1 MSTIINK
8 MVYSSILS
16 IMGVFVV
23 KKISDSNENI
33 LSFRSLILMF
43 FLIILPVVIHDID
56 YTYIFSITTFI
67 ITIIT
72 YKYILKISFIKSALS
87 CGIMHVFLIILD
99 FISMCLL
106 SVFIS
111 TETIRNT
118 WYISIVFN
126 LLFAF
131 ILLYLFY
138 KTKIQK
144 KIAKFVNNIVDKK
157 QAKIVFFFILVTVGM
172 SIVLYLV
179 SKSINIT
186 SIFTTSFALFIILF
200 LLVIILFTERNS
212 YDKLSIE
219 YDNLFNYVGVF
230 EEWIEKEKFIR
241 HEYKN
246 QLAVLRNMTKQK
258 SIKDKIDSIVDDM
271 INIDDNIVNEL
282 GDLPNGGLK
291 GLLYYNISVAKNK
304 KIEVEINVGNKVK
317 NLFKKLDE
325 ERIKVL
331 SKVIGV
337 YLDNAIEAA
346 VQSKKKI
353 ISIEIYN
360 LDSKLNIVISNS
372 FKGKIDIVKMNQKG
386 VSTKGEGRGNGLYY
400 ASKLLNKNNWL
411 ITESKIIKDFY
422 IIKTIIS

>member
-1 MSTIINK
+1 MSMDVTKTIC
-8 MVYSSILS
+8 SILMA
-16 IMGVFVV
+16 ITGLFVV
-23 KKISDSNENI
+23 KKFSGSAENVFK
-33 LSFRSLILMF
+33 LKSFALML
-43 FLIILPVVIHDID
+43 FLIALPAVIHDLS
-56 YTYIFSITTFI
+56 YSYISSILNYV
-67 ITIIT
+67 ITIVT
-72 YKYILKISFIKSALS
+72 YKYVLNIGYIKSTLS
-87 CGIMHVFLIILD
+87 CTIMHILLIIVDLA
-99 FISMCLL
+99 SMYIL
-106 SVFIS
+106 STFVSADTF
-111 TETIRNT
+111 RNA
-118 WYISIVFN
+118 WYITLIFN
-126 LLFAF
+126 ILFAF
-131 ILLYLFY
+131 ILILISY
-138 KTKIQK
+138 KTRLGNIISNAINKIENRK
-144 KIAKFVNNIVDKK
+144 GTKMA
-157 QAKIVFFFILVTVGM
+157 FFFILIIIGM

-179 SKSINIT
+179 NESIDIS
-186 SIFTTSFALFIILF
+186 SIFTTNLAIFIILF

-212 YDKLSIE
+212 YDKLSME

-291 GLLYYNISVAKNK
+291 GLLYYKITVAKNK
-304 KIEVEINVGNKVK
+304 NINVEINVGNKVK
-317 NLFKKLDE
+317 SLFKKLDE
-325 ERIKVL
+325 EKNKVL

-346 VQSKKKI
+346 VQSNKKI

-411 ITESKIIKDFY
+411 ITEPKIIKDFY
-422 IIKTIIS
+422 INKTIIS

>member
-1 MSTIINK
+1 MSMDVTKTIC
-8 MVYSSILS
+8 SILMA
-16 IMGVFVV
+16 ITGLFVV
-23 KKISDSNENI
+23 KKFSGSAENVFK
-33 LSFRSLILMF
+33 LKSFALML
-43 FLIILPVVIHDID
+43 FLIALPAVIHDLS
-56 YTYIFSITTFI
+56 YSYISSILNYV
-67 ITIIT
+67 ITIVT
-72 YKYILKISFIKSALS
+72 YKYVLNIGYIKSTLS
-87 CGIMHVFLIILD
+87 CTIMHILLIIVDLA
-99 FISMCLL
+99 SMYIL
-106 SVFIS
+106 STFVSADTF
-111 TETIRNT
+111 RNA
-118 WYISIVFN
+118 WYITLIFN
-126 LLFAF
+126 ILFAF
-131 ILLYLFY
+131 ILILISY
-138 KTKIQK
+138 KTRLGNIISNAINKIENRK
-144 KIAKFVNNIVDKK
+144 GTKMA
-157 QAKIVFFFILVTVGM
+157 FFFILIIIGM

-179 SKSINIT
+179 NESIDIS
-186 SIFTTSFALFIILF
+186 SIFTTNLAIFIILF

-212 YDKLSIE
+212 YDKLSME

-291 GLLYYNISVAKNK
+291 GLLYYKISVAKNK
-304 KIEVEINVGNKVK
+304 NINVEINVGNKVK
-317 NLFKKLDE
+317 SLFKKLDE
-325 ERIKVL
+325 EKNKVL

-346 VQSKKKI
+346 VQSNKKI

-411 ITESKIIKDFY
+411 ITEPKIIKDFY
-422 IIKTIIS
+422 INKTIIS

>member
-1 MSTIINK
+1 MSIPVVKVICLTI
-8 MVYSSILS
+8 MAV
-16 IMGVFVV
+16 MGVFVV
-23 KKISDSNENI
+23 KKISGSNENI
-33 LSFRSLILMF
+33 LKFKSLILMIC
-43 FLIILPVVIHDID
+43 LIVLPAVI
-56 YTYIFSITTFI
+56 YNLNYSYIFSII
-67 ITIIT
+67 IYVITMIT
-72 YKYILKISFIKSALS
+72 YKYILNISYIKSTLS
-87 CGIMHVFLIILD
+87 CGIMLVFLVILD
-99 FISMCLL
+99 FLSMCLL
-106 SVFIS
+106 SIFLNA
-111 TETIRNT
+111 ETIRET
-118 WYISIVFN
+118 WYISIIFN
-126 LLFAF
+126 LLFAS

-138 KTKIQK
+138 KTRVGTA
-144 KIAKFVNNIVDKK
+144 IAKFVNKIEDKK
-157 QAKIVFFFILVTVGM
+157 QTRIIFFFILTLIAM
-172 SIVLYLV
+172 SIVLFLV
-179 SKSINIT
+179 SESIDIR
-186 SIFTTSFALFIILF
+186 SIFTTNFVLFLILF

-212 YDKLSIE
+212 YDKLSME

-291 GLLYYNISVAKNK
+291 GLLYYKISVAKNK
-304 KIEVEINVGNKVK
+304 NINVEINVGNKVK
-317 NLFKKLDE
+317 SLFKKLDE
-325 ERIKVL
+325 EKNKVL

-346 VQSKKKI
+346 VQSNKKI
-353 ISIEIYN
+353 VSIEIYN

-372 FKGKIDIVKMNQKG
+372 FMGKIDIVKMNQKG
-386 VSTKGEGRGNGLYY
+386 VSTKGKGRGNGLYY

>member
-1 MSTIINK
+1 MSIPAVKVTCLAI
-8 MVYSSILS
+8 MA
-16 IMGVFVV
+16 IMGLFIV
-23 KKISDSNENI
+23 KKISGSNENVFK
-33 LSFRSLILMF
+33 LKSLVLMLC
-43 FLIILPVVIHDID
+43 LIILPAVIYDLN
-56 YTYIFSITTFI
+56 YSYIFSLTTFI
-67 ITIIT
+67 MTVIT
-72 YKYILKISFIKSALS
+72 YKYILNISYINSSLS
-87 CGIMHVFLIILD
+87 CGIMHVFIIILD

-111 TETIRNT
+111 AETIRNT
-118 WYISIVFN
+118 WYISIIFN
-126 LLFAF
+126 ILFAVVM
-131 ILLYLFY
+131 IILFY
-138 KTKIQK
+138 KTILGN
-144 KIAKFVNNIVDKK
+144 IISKFVDKIIDK
-157 QAKIVFFFILVTVGM
+157 RQAKIVFFFVLVIVGM
-172 SIVLYLV
+172 SIVLFSV
-179 SKSINIT
+179 SQSIDIR
-186 SIFTTSFALFIILF
+186 SIFTTNFVLFLILF

-212 YDKLSIE
+212 YDKLSTE
-219 YDNLFNYVGVF
+219 YDNLFSYVGVF

-291 GLLYYNISVAKNK
+291 GLLYYKISVAKNK

-325 ERIKVL
+325 EKIKVL
-331 SKVIGV
+331 SKIIGV

>member
-291 GLLYYNISVAKNK
+291 GLLYYKISVAKNK